1 METEV
6 LHEILNSLKT
16 IAELALAFLV
26 GVGGYLVQRKLTS
39 STVKKQDSEASS
51 EISSAAIELVKPLR
65 EELEQ
70 LRRELKYQLKNQQ
83 VEINRLH
90 QFEVGVRILIA
101 QLERLNVI
109 PDWYPP
115 EEEENKDE
123 QIRNST
129 SDKNPSRKR
138 TQ

>member
-26 GVGGYLVQRKLTS
+26 GVGGYLVQRKLTL
-39 STVKKQDSEASS
+39 STMKKQDSEASS

-123 QIRNST
+123 QIRSST
-129 SDKNPSRKR
+129 SDKSPSRKR

>member
-16 IAELALAFLV
+16 IAELVLAFLV
-26 GVGGYLVQRKLTS
+26 GMGGYLVQRKLTS